1 MRRGLA
7 GLILGLSLAVA
18 SLAWAGF
25 VMTHTVLDPSR
36 SERLADQ
43 VLDNETLRAALVS
56 RLTDSLAA
64 ALPEGTPIPR
74 QQLEDIADTAL
85 DDPTVE
91 SMVRDGIVASHQNA
105 LNGVDDPVILN
116 ATALTDAARAALVS
130 KRPDLD
136 AVVPEGPTL
145 AIEMPSTG
153 LSWLGGV
160 RTFVV
165 RFTWGAAL
173 VAIVGALS
181 SLIVA
186 KNRAAV
192 LRRVSAW
199 AFGAAAFWLAV
210 GYLIPYLANRVGPTS
225 SAVAT
230 AFIDV
235 LFGAMIQPAIVMAA
249 FGVLLLGFSFAIAAV
264 QDRRP
269 ARMLQPSPSRAA
281 APPEQR
287 KAPRAGQQSNVR
299 RSPSAQPAQ
308 PAQQQGSPRPG
319 SDHTAVQPR
328 PTGQQ
333 GPATPT
339 AYPGSAARQAPAATP
354 QQSPQPQQSSQPPQT
369 PPTTPQQ
376 SRWVEGVGYVDESE
390 G

>member
-7 GLILGLSLAVA
+7 GLILGLSLVVA

-25 VMTHTVLDPSR
+25 VMTHTVLDPDR

-56 RLTDSLAA
+56 RLTDSIAA

-74 QQLEDIADTAL
+74 QQLEAIADTAL

-91 SMVRDGIVASHQNA
+91 SMVRDGLVASHQNA

-116 ATALTDAARAALVS
+116 ATALTVAARAALVS
-130 KRPDLD
+130 ERPELD
-136 AVVPEGPTL
+136 SVLPEGPAL

-153 LSWLGGV
+153 LSWLGSV
-160 RTFVV
+160 RTFVI

-210 GYLIPYLANRVGPTS
+210 GYLIPYLATRVGPTS

-235 LFGAMIQPAIVMAA
+235 LFGAMIRPAILMAA
-249 FGVLLLGFSFAIAAV
+249 FGLLLLGFSFAIAAV

-269 ARMLQPSPSRAA
+269 ARLLQPTQKRVP
-281 APPEQR
+281 APVEPR
-287 KAPRAGQQSNVR
+287 KVPRAGQQSNVR
-299 RSPSAQPAQ
+299 RAPSAQPPHQ
-308 PAQQQGSPRPG
+308 RSGHSQGA
-319 SDHTAVQPR
+319 DHTAVQPR
-328 PTGQQ
+328 P
-333 GPATPT
+333 ATPT
-339 AYPGSAARQAPAATP
+339 AFPGSAARQPPAATP
-354 QQSPQPQQSSQPPQT
+354 PTQQSPQPAQQAPTAVPQPSRQ
-369 PPTTPQQ
+369 QQ
-376 SRWVEGVGYVDESE
+376 SRWVEGVGYVDEPE
-390 G
+390 I